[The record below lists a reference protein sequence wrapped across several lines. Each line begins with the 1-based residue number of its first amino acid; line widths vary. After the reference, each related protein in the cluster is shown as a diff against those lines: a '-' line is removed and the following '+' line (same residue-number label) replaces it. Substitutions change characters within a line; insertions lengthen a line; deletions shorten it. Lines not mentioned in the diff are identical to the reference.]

1 LIDPS
6 WTRLAL
12 DFILAYW
19 PYLSIAGLAAIS
31 AGMYRRLQASEMSSS
46 AEKEQTFFLVILYIF
61 MKSGKTVLTAFR
73 EAAMRKRYIKHLSDV
88 SSFLV
93 RESEKKTLAEGLRS
107 YVHPSREFT
116 LLLGSLGEDLES
128 GFGVVEKV
136 EKLIEQAISRE
147 SDRWRRYVDSV
158 ETLGEVVVSVILLIP
173 LIYVV
178 GGLLGGFPLIYS
190 VVIAVAAAAVLYVV
204 SSASE
209 PLHLIDLPRNIVVI
223 STAVIFVFGGVL
235 AMSLL
240 GFMPVLLGMV
250 AGFATLVWGLFVHFR
265 YVRRAVAEGEAA
277 FLLLDGVAAR
287 LRAGYPLGRSLEAV
301 VDPRYKRYAHSIA
314 HGLEIT
320 PLNRFMA
327 LAMETVKVARL
338 GGLGAEALSLLARL
352 ALTIY
357 LSFTGARARMKLY
370 TALAIA
376 SGAAIVAVS
385 AITLTPFTG
394 LPAEVSSEIQ
404 RLVAVPSIEPVL
416 PLAMLVSYV
425 LGVTVGRIEDQ
436 TVAACWRA
444 GAGVIATL
452 MVYSIASAFV

>member
-1 LIDPS
+1 MLDTS
-6 WTRLAL
+6 VTRSIL
-12 DFILAYW
+12 DFVLVYW
-19 PYLSIAGLAAIS
+19 PYLSMAGLAATVI
-31 AGMYRRLQASEMSSS
+31 GLYGRLQESEKSSS
-46 AEKEQTFFLVILYIF
+46 AEKEQTFFLVILYVF
-61 MKSGKTVLTAFR
+61 LKSGKTMLQSLR
-73 EAAMRKRYIKHLSDV
+73 EAASRRRYIKHLSEV

-93 RESEKKTLAEGLRS
+93 RESERRTLADGLKQ

-147 SDRWRRYVDSV
+147 SDRWKRYVDSV

-190 VVIAVAAAAVLYVV
+190 VVIAIAAAAVLYVV

-209 PLHLIDLPRNIVVI
+209 PLHLVDLPRSITFI

-235 AMSLL
+235 ATSLL
-240 GFMPVLLGMV
+240 GFMPVLLGVV
-250 AGFATLVWGLFVHFR
+250 AGVATLVWGLFVHFM
-265 YVRRAVAEGEAA
+265 YVRRAVAEGEAS

-301 VDPRYKRYAHSIA
+301 ADPRYKRYAMAIA
-314 HGLEIT
+314 HGLEIN
-320 PLNRFMA
+320 PYNRFMA
-327 LAMETVKVARL
+327 LAMETVKIARL

-352 ALTIY
+352 ALSIY

-376 SGAAIVAVS
+376 SGAAIIAVS
-385 AITLTPFTG
+385 AITLAPFTG
-394 LPAEVSSEIQ
+394 LPQDVATEVQ
-404 RLVAVPSIEPVL
+404 RLIAVPSIEPVL

-425 LGVTVGRIEDQ
+425 LGVVVGRIEDQ
-436 TVAACWRA
+436 TIAACWRA
-444 GAGVIATL
+444 GAGVLATL
-452 MVYSIASAFV
+452 LVYSIASAFV